1 MSLNRVILI
10 GRLGKDP
17 EVKNLANDKT
27 VATFSVATDESYGD
41 KKKTEWHRI
50 VAWGKTA
57 ELAGKYLEKG
67 REVCVEGR
75 IQTREWE
82 KDGEKKYVTEIVAD
96 RVVFVGKPSEEKREE
111 KSKQRDSAPADDG
124 DDIPF

>member
-27 VATFSVATDESYGD
+27 VATLSLATDESYGD
-41 KKKTEWHRI
+41 KKHTEWHRV

-75 IQTREWE
+75 LQTREWE
-82 KDGEKKYVTEIVAD
+82 DKEGTKRQTTEIVAD
-96 RVVFVGKPSEEKREE
+96 RIVFVGGNKNSE
-111 KSKQRDSAPADDG
+111 SKAKTDD
-124 DDIPF
+124 DVPY